1 MFRLPCI
8 CIVLLEAVF
17 LVAVCVISDLLKRGG
32 LPYVVC
38 LWAYLSVRCL
48 YVKDLSRDVF
58 FSHCL
63 WKICMHRYV
72 RIRTSI
78 HPSVHP
84 SIHPS
89 IHPCIHASIHPSVR
103 PSIRPSIHTYIY
115 ICADAH
121 AHLRTYIHTYMHPGM
136 CGGCM
141 HADEPYENMK

>member
-103 PSIRPSIHTYIY
+103 PSVHPSIYP
-115 ICADAH
+115 
-121 AHLRTYIHTYMHPGM
+121 YIHIHM
-136 CGGCM
+136 CRRTCTLAHIHTHIHASRHVWRM
-141 HADEPYENMK
+141 HACR